1 MKFKIRYTRIIENS
15 YTSIIEAKSKA
26 DAISIF
32 FEDTSNIYSTKT
44 PEKINVAEIKLTF
57 IEQII

>member
-15 YTSIIEAKSKA
+15 YTSIIEANSKG
-26 DAISIF
+26 DAICNF
-32 FEDTSNIYSTKT
+32 YGDTSNIYSTKT